1 MADLQDTLD
10 NNNVLNHNEENDTL
24 KEENDLS
31 DRDDILVLEEHTF
44 YETELSINPY
54 PKSRKKGVNS
64 SHTKNQSCFKCQK
77 KYSKFIFYTISILS
91 HKLI

>member
-1 MADLQDTLD
+1 MADLHDTLD
-10 NNNVLNHNEENDTL
+10 NNNVPNHNEENDTL

-44 YETELSINPY
+44 YETELSINSY

-64 SHTKNQSCFKCQK
+64 SHTNKQSCFKCQK
-77 KYSKFIFYTISILS
+77 KYSKFIKYLFCFLN
-91 HKLI
+91 